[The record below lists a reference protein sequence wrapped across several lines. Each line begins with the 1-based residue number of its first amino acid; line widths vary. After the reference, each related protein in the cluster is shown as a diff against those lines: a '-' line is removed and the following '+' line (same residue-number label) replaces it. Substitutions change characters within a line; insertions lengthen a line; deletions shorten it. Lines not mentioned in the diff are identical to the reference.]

1 MQPQQHWTKGD
12 NNFFW
17 SVSHSNV
24 GEYAVCLLHA
34 VGTLFIH
41 IQFDLKYFS
50 AGLLTH
56 QSVPTCTAAWGYS
69 AWGIQLCISPSWATC
84 GFQHPNWPV
93 VVHMLRQR
101 YVKKKQNKTKPHA
114 HTNHFNFSSSCTF
127 QNIWLKFLLVSIQK
141 ICGIGRAADREML
154 LCDQLAVPHPGLQHN
169 ERSALFYHCI
179 SITIYLTDFTD
190 TALMPVA
197 SC

>member
-69 AWGIQLCISPSWATC
+69 AWGIQVCISPSWATC
-84 GFQHPNWPV
+84 GFQRPNWPV

-101 YVKKKQNKTKPHA
+101 YVKKKPKQNQTSRTHKPLQFFFLMHISKHLAKISFGVHTKDLWYRQ
-114 HTNHFNFSSSCTF
+114 SSRPG
-127 QNIWLKFLLVSIQK
+127 NV
-141 ICGIGRAADREML
+141 
-154 LCDQLAVPHPGLQHN
+154 AVW
-169 ERSALFYHCI
+169 SAC
-179 SITIYLTDFTD
+179 S
-190 TALMPVA
+190 PA
-197 SC
+197 SGSST